1 MNPIIESALAQQ
13 VIALAEK
20 GGKYKDNVLYSL
32 SDKEFIENSAY
43 SNQEAIQ
50 IIMQEGISPILI
62 INYKDKICP
71 LIEHVFSSSND
82 KAITDFFCSL
92 LTPNH
97 IKELPI
103 SSIQNLYYLNDE
115 PDFVEKLFKLGFDFK
130 QGSFEEVDKA
140 LYGDLNFFEACMA
153 YKKDFKFSHKYDDN
167 LTLDELLKE
176 DIHYLKTQHPNT
188 DIDKRESLLLFLKK
202 ARSIEELKDNL
213 NNNLGQKASIST
225 SLKI

>member
-1 MNPIIESALAQQ
+1 MNPIIENALAQQ

-32 SDKEFIENSAY
+32 SKQVIVEDSAH
-43 SNQEAIQ
+43 SNQEAIKK
-50 IIMQEGISPILI
+50 IMEEGISPILI
-62 INYKDKICP
+62 VNYKDKVCP

-82 KAITDFFCSL
+82 KTITEFFCSL

-103 SSIQNLYYLNDE
+103 SSIQNLYYLNNE
-115 PDFVEKLFKLGFDFK
+115 PDFVEQLFKLGFDFK
-130 QGSFEEVDKA
+130 QGQFEEVDKA
-140 LYGDLNFFEACMA
+140 LYGDLSFFEICMT

-167 LTLDELLKE
+167 LTLDQLLEE
-176 DIHYLKTQHPNT
+176 DIHYLKKQNPNE
-188 DIDKRESLLLFLKK
+188 DIEKRESLLLFLKK

-213 NNNLGQKASIST
+213 NNTLGQKASTST